1 MLFYLLALSFAF
13 ALIIAWAT
21 NFFGLPGNWV
31 MLLLAAIWFWFSDP
45 NSSTHLGWQ
54 ILVAIL
60 LLASLGELLE
70 FLASVVGTRKVGGEK
85 KAAWGGVI
93 GSLIGSIAG
102 AFVGIPIAII
112 GPIIGSLLFACLGAL
127 IGALIG
133 EKMHG
138 SDLNKSLKVG
148 SAAFAGRLFGS
159 LGKIAVGSVILVI
172 TLTSLF
178 V

>member
-1 MLFYLLALSFAF
+1 M
-13 ALIIAWAT
+13 
-21 NFFGLPGNWV
+21 
-31 MLLLAAIWFWFSDP
+31 
-45 NSSTHLGWQ
+45 
-54 ILVAIL
+54 
-60 LLASLGELLE
+60 
-70 FLASVVGTRKVGGEK
+70 
-85 KAAWGGVI
+85 
-93 GSLIGSIAG
+93 IGSIAG